1 MIRVSA
7 AAQSLIVLM
16 FLLVPQA
23 FANEMATPAPA
34 PDTTV
39 VATGGGDG
47 QSITLQEAVKES
59 LLRRPTLKAAEQ
71 SVLLSKAQIGASR
84 SGYLPT
90 LQASYSDTVGNSIF
104 GFFLI
109 PGYEYANYNL
119 LTVALTQ
126 TVWDFGRVHSQM
138 RQSRHQLGA
147 AEAVRRREAQ
157 TVIRDVETAY
167 YNLLKAQHR
176 VLSSRQSVV
185 DAASHLAEA
194 RARLSAGVGLRLD
207 VTQAKVNLESARLD
221 LIHEE
226 TLRRKAQVDLGRAIG
241 FRHKRPFVAVSPG
254 EPERIPSFPDGSA
267 LDRLI
272 AAHPEIQA
280 DNESVRQKK
289 AALDSAKDQ
298 NYPSITGNAQYYLA
312 QISVPLFGSPTQ
324 PFSTVNVGG
333 VLNIPIFSGGLATS
347 QIHEAR
353 ADMRR
358 TMHQAEDDRLRI
370 LASIRDS
377 ALDVQEDEERLR
389 ESETALEN
397 AEEND
402 RQVEAAYRAGTAH
415 SVDAID
421 AETALRRA
429 RVDVDSARFDLM
441 SAVVAYRYALGT
453 LTSPSA
459 P

>member
-1 MIRVSA
+1 MIRSLA
-7 AAQSLIVLM
+7 AAKSLIVLM
-16 FLLVPQA
+16 VFWL
-23 FANEMATPAPA
+23 PAAYAGDLASQMPP
-34 PDTTV
+34 PDTMLLSPE
-39 VATGGGDG
+39 G
-47 QSITLQEAVKES
+47 QAITLQEAVRES
-59 LLRRPTLKAAEQ
+59 LLRRPTLKAAEENIR
-71 SVLLSKAQIGASR
+71 LSRARLGASR

-90 LQASYSDTVGNSIF
+90 LQASYADTIGNSIF

-109 PGYEYANYNL
+109 PGYAYANYNL
-119 LTVALTQ
+119 LTVALSQ

-147 AEAVRRREAQ
+147 AEAMSRREAQ

-167 YNLLKAQHR
+167 YNLLKSQHR
-176 VLSSRQSVV
+176 VLSARQSVI
-185 DAASHLAEA
+185 DASSHLAEA
-194 RARLSAGVGLRLD
+194 RARLAAGVGLRLD

-241 FRHKRPFVAVSPG
+241 FRKKRPFVASSPG
-254 EPERIPSFPDGSA
+254 EPERVPAFPGGQE
-267 LDRLI
+267 LDHLVSS
-272 AAHPEIQA
+272 HPEILA
-280 DNESVRQKK
+280 DEETVRQKK

-312 QISVPLFGSPTQ
+312 QISVPLFGSPTS

-333 VLNIPIFSGGLATS
+333 VLNIPIFSGGLMTS

-353 ADMRR
+353 AEMRR

-370 LASIRDS
+370 LASIRDA

-402 RQVEAAYRAGTAH
+402 HQVEAAYRAGTAH

-421 AETALRRA
+421 AQTALRRS

-441 SAVVAYRYALGT
+441 SALVAYRYALGT
-453 LTSPSA
+453 LSA
-459 P
+459 PTAP